1 MPDDMSTD
9 LAVIETKEI
18 SISRTPDV
26 VLSEAKKAAES
37 LKAIIAKKPK
47 PVIIGGKQFLEF
59 EDWAM
64 IAKFYGVVAKIVDS
78 KYVEYGTSRGFE
90 STATA
95 FHIHSGQE
103 ISRAVGMCMNDEEI
117 KEGKTRGDW
126 SLQRLRSFS
135 QTRACSKALKQVFSW
150 VAVLGGYAPQPAEE
164 MTHERRDDHTTY
176 AQAESNEIPIK
187 AVAAEIKDTIGA
199 LCGGDDVKM
208 AAMIKEFTSWKDKE
222 TGETKSLDF
231 DAINRLTSNPSKHAW
246 IRKIY
251 ARVADFAK
259 NSKPAS

>member
-1 MPDDMSTD
+1 MLDESTD

-26 VLSEAKKAAES
+26 VLGEAKKAAES

-47 PVIIGGKQFLEF
+47 PIIIGGRQFLEF

-64 IAKFYGVVAKIVDS
+64 IAKFYGVVAKVVES
-78 KYVEYGTSRGFE
+78 KYVEYGTSKGFE
-90 STATA
+90 STAVA

-103 ISRAVGMCMNDEEI
+103 ISKAFGMCTNDEEI
-117 KEGKTRGDW
+117 KEGKTRADW

-150 VAVLGGYAPQPAEE
+150 VAVLGGYASQPAEE
-164 MTHERRDDHTTY
+164 MTHEKHDAPTETPHATADI
-176 AQAESNEIPIK
+176 ASIK
-187 AVAAEIKDTIGA
+187 SVAAEIHDTIGV
-199 LCGGDDVKM
+199 LCQGDPARM

-222 TGETKSLDF
+222 SGEEKSLDF
-231 DAINRLTSNPSKHAW
+231 AAINRLTANPSKHAW
-246 IRKIY
+246 IRKIH
-251 ARVADFAK
+251 ARVAEFASNNK
-259 NSKPAS
+259 AQ